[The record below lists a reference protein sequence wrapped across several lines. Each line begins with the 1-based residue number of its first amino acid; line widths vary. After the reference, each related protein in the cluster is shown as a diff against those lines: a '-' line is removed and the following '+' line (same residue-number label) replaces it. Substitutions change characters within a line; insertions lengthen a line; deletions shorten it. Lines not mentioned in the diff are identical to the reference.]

1 MALKAGDK
9 ATWADISGLY
19 ERLNTQRTKFSFS
32 TVSIPNN
39 QNVVARSSHIA
50 SLNSFIVEMRSNSFL
65 SSVIPSSIAAP
76 TVGTPLTPPSTIDT
90 LLTTIT
96 NTCAFGNSSFS
107 DSSFR
112 FGNSSFG
119 NTSFSDSSFR
129 FGNSGF
135 GNSSWTNSSWSN
147 SSWGNSSFGDTS
159 FSNSSYRSS
168 FGNTSFGNTS
178 YRSSFSN
185 TSFGNTSYRSSFGN
199 SSFSNSSFRFSNSS
213 WNPIW
218 CGGNT

>member
-39 QNVVARSSHIA
+39 QNTVARSSHIA

-135 GNSSWTNSSWSN
+135 GNSSWGN
-147 SSWGNSSFGDTS
+147 SSWGNSSWTNSS
-159 FSNSSYRSS
+159 FSDSSFGNTAYRSGFQNSSFGNSAYRSS
-168 FGNTSFGNTS
+168 FGNTSFGN
-178 YRSSFSN
+178 SSFSN
-185 TSFGNTSYRSSFGN
+185 TSFGNTAYRSSFA
-199 SSFSNSSFRFSNSS
+199 NSS